1 MGLALGGRG
10 SSRTLPSP
18 CSQRG
23 WSPTGT
29 PGAPRGRAF
38 LGSGVGAR
46 AWGPPQPPGSGPGSA
61 EQIWVGGGC
70 EPPAGGEC
78 RGPKRGQGQGCG
90 AGDEGTQGQGEVG
103 MGRTD
108 PAQRGGARTGAA
120 LGLGAP
126 PQAEQPPRCP
136 WLGAHSAARCCELG
150 LWEQQRRGLDSG
162 RFGGAHAEQPS
173 GLSSAKSI
181 PTARTRLE
189 HVSGTPG
196 LKRFRRGE
204 PVVPEGS
211 LARTP
216 GGGCCEE
223 RARKSP

>member
-29 PGAPRGRAF
+29 LGAPGAVLFLAVGWVRGLGALRSPQALGQALLSRFGWGGDVSPQLEASAGALRGDRDRAAE
-38 LGSGVGAR
+38 LGT
-46 AWGPPQPPGSGPGSA
+46 
-61 EQIWVGGGC
+61 
-70 EPPAGGEC
+70 
-78 RGPKRGQGQGCG
+78 RGPR
-90 AGDEGTQGQGEVG
+90 ARGEVG

-126 PQAEQPPRCP
+126 LQAEQPPRCP
-136 WLGAHSAARCCELG
+136 WLGAHSAARRCELG

-211 LARTP
+211 LARAP